1 VRLTSVSDLSRPA
14 EEIADLIDQ
23 ATQLSQLYDD
33 YVELDPGDGHLRAPG
48 IHASEICGCERKVVY
63 CIQNAPKKGGIRKN
77 WRQRF
82 KFGHAVHDMFQK
94 DFADMAKKSKGR
106 IKFEAEVP
114 VSPKYQAIAAELN
127 IHSSCDGV
135 FTFFD
140 DPILDPVLRIG
151 LEIKTEAPDGYAK
164 LQEPK
169 PEHVEQAHVYMKC
182 LDLPLM
188 YFLYVNKG
196 NQNNTPSIE
205 PFLIRYNPE
214 TWATIEARCRKLLKM
229 AADNILPDRKESIL
243 CDFCPYAHTC
253 EPNFRKNSGKIVSSA
268 NWKTLTR
275 R

>member
-1 VRLTSVSDLSRPA
+1 MRLTSVSDLSRPA

-33 YVELDPGDGHLRAPG
+33 YVEADHGDGHERAAG
-48 IHASEICGCERKVVY
+48 IHASELCGCERKVVY
-63 CIQNAPKKGGIRKN
+63 CIQGAPKKKGLKKN

-82 KFGHAVHDMFQK
+82 RFGHAIHDMFQK
-94 DFADMAKKSKGR
+94 DFYKMAERSNGSLA
-106 IKFEAEVP
+106 FEAEVP

-140 DPILDPVLRIG
+140 DPNADPVLRVG
-151 LEIKTEAPDGYAK
+151 LEIKTEAPDGYSK

-169 PEHVEQAHVYMKC
+169 PEHVEQAHVYMRC

-205 PFLIRYNPE
+205 PFLIRYDPSIWGKLE
-214 TWATIEARCRKLLKM
+214 QRCRRLLKM
-229 AADNILPDRKESIL
+229 AADNVLPDRKEGIL
-243 CDFCPYAHTC
+243 CDFCPYAPIC
-253 EPNFRKNSGKIVSSA
+253 QPNFGSGIGRAVSGA
-268 NWKTLTR
+268 RWKSLSR